1 MNKNSMLSVVL
12 VAILIVSLG
21 MTAYLY
27 VQNQNLNQQVNANA
41 QNSNRLLYHSTIGQI
56 VSDNANN
63 TFAPPIAMYPALL
76 TAFEYTTWT
85 EDSLMELKAT
95 RVDVKLV
102 YGYVDEASNQTVV
115 VNALDTPQVDYSDF
129 VIDGVTYQYM
139 WQIVAYDASADLMPL
154 THDGYCLVDAVTG
167 EFLPIPSS

>member
-27 VQNQNLNQQVNANA
+27 VQNQNLNQQLNTNNADNTRIMYYSTLTHIRNENNN
-41 QNSNRLLYHSTIGQI
+41 NS
-56 VSDNANN
+56 
-63 TFAPPIAMYPALL
+63 FAPPVSLFNALL
-76 TAFEYTTWT
+76 TAFQYSGWT
-85 EDSLMELKAT
+85 DDTLMELNAT

-102 YGYVDEASNQTVV
+102 YGYVNAASNATVV
-115 VNALDTPQVDYSDF
+115 VGAATPQVDYSNF
-129 VIDGVTYQYM
+129 VVGGVTYQYM
-139 WQIVAYDASADLMPL
+139 WQVVAYDASADLMPL